1 MKTLKEQIAQDI
13 EKVIFNTDE
22 FAEKIT
28 IEFPPDEPF
37 KVIGILSICE
47 DTWKKAR
54 IPTDPQKESVI
65 LQINA
70 EPFKEYIFVQ
80 GSEVK
85 INGTKYFIENI
96 SSDEY
101 IKEFLLR
108 RNKL

>member
-1 MKTLKEQIAQDI
+1 MATV
-13 EKVIFNTDE
+13 EK
-22 FAEKIT
+22 
-28 IEFPPDEPF
+28 
-37 KVIGILSICE
+37 
-47 DTWKKAR
+47 
-54 IPTDPQKESVI
+54 PTDPKKESVI

-108 RNKL
+108 RNKLW